1 MMKSNKGI
9 TLVTLVITIII
20 LLILAAVTTTVSIKQ
35 EKSTKLEDFCTKL
48 EIAQTRNRKNRKY
61 K

>member
-35 EKSTKLEDFCTKL
+35 VQSTKLEDFCTKL
-48 EIAQTRNRKNRKY
+48 EIAQIRNRKNSKY